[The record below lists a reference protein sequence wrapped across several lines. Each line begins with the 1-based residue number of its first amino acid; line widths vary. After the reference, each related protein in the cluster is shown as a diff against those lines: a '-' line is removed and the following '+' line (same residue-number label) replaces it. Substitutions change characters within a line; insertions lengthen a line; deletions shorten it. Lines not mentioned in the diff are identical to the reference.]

1 MKIQIFSRWRY
12 CHNFDQIWDFD
23 PFLSEN
29 ETFFGILAHCVS
41 HHLNFHVDCWHE
53 RICLWHKYLSSH
65 RSKSKSKS
73 NASSSLNSKVSK
85 SRDKI
90 QLALK
95 KRFSNACM
103 ALMDAW
109 MKNMREPKSVR
120 LTAAELGSAAAIK
133 LSLFPFTTT

>member
-1 MKIQIFSRWRY
+1 MKNLVRWRY
-12 CHNFDQIWDFD
+12 WYNFDAFWHG
-23 PFLSEN
+23 N
-29 ETFFGILAHCVS
+29 ETFGGIFAHCVS

-120 LTAAELGSAAAIK
+120 SRLTAAELGSAAAIK

>member
-1 MKIQIFSRWRY
+1 MKIQKISLDGVIV
-12 CHNFDQIWDFD
+12 CDFD
-23 PFLSEN
+23 PYWREN
-29 ETFFGILAHCVS
+29 DTFWGIFSHCVF

-120 LTAAELGSAAAIK
+120 SRLTAAELGSAAAIK
-133 LSLFPFTTT
+133 LSPFPFTTT